1 MEASSSSPSCSNEHN
16 IDMQMETASVNTT
29 ISTQT
34 EDMNTTKDKCVGS
47 TVKYKNK
54 KTQYK
59 VEHFVQTNH
68 DLHDTKVLKVKI
80 CKKRH
85 AIKV

>member
-1 MEASSSSPSCSNEHN
+1 MEASPSFPSCSNEHN
-16 IDMQMETASVNTT
+16 IDMQMETTSVNTT

-59 VEHFVQTNH
+59 AEHFVHTND
-68 DLHDTKVLKVKI
+68 DLRDTKVLKVKI
-80 CKKRH
+80 CKKNDTR
-85 AIKV
+85 